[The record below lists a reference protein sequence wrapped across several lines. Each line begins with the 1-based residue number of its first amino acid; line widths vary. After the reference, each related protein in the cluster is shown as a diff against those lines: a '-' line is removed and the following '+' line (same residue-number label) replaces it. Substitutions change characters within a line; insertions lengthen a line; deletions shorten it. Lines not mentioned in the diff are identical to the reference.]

1 MVTKAK
7 SKAKSKNR
15 AKPTPTFIWEGA
27 DRNGTRK
34 KGEIQSQNSALAKA
48 QLRRDGI
55 TVLKIK
61 LKPKSLFGGPRSK
74 KITPMDISIF
84 ARQLA
89 TMMKAGVPLVQ
100 SFEIVGS
107 GHDNANMSKMILDIK
122 ADVESGSSL
131 TEALKKFPLYFD
143 DLFCNLVQAGE
154 HAGIL
159 DSILDKIATYK
170 EKTEALKS
178 KIKKAMGYPIAV
190 IVVAIIVI
198 SIMLIFVIPVFD
210 DLFKSFGAD
219 LPAPTQFVVNLS
231 AFLQE
236 WWYVLIGGIVLFF
249 YVFFYFLKRSEK
261 MRESMDRILLKVAII
276 GPILEKAA
284 IARYARTLQTMFAAG
299 TPLVE
304 ALGSV
309 SGAVGNIVFKKAVDQ
324 IQQEVST
331 GTQLNKAMVNTG
343 VFPNMVL
350 QMTAIGEESGA
361 LDTMLGKVADF
372 YEAEV
377 DNLVDSLTSLLEPLI
392 MSVLGVLIGGIVVSM
407 YLPIFMMGSAI

>member
-1 MVTKAK
+1 MAAKTK
-7 SKAKSKNR
+7 
-15 AKPTPTFIWEGA
+15 PIPIFVWEGA
-27 DRNGTRK
+27 DRNGNRK
-34 KGEIQSQNSALAKA
+34 KGELQAKNSALAKA
-48 QLRRDGI
+48 QLRREGI
-55 TVLKIK
+55 NVLKIK
-61 LKPKSLFGGPRSK
+61 PKPKPLLGLGGPRRK
-74 KITPMDISIF
+74 AITPMDIAIF
-84 ARQLA
+84 SRQLA

-100 SFEIVGS
+100 SFEIVGN
-107 GHDNANMSKMILDIK
+107 GHENANMQDMILAIKTDI
-122 ADVESGSSL
+122 EGGNSL
-131 TEALKKFPLYFD
+131 TESLRKFPLHFD

-159 DSILDKIATYK
+159 DSILDKVATYK

-178 KIKKAMGYPIAV
+178 KIKKAMFYPIAV
-190 IVVAIIVI
+190 MLVAVIVVTI
-198 SIMLIFVIPVFD
+198 LLLFVIPEFE
-210 DLFKSFGAD
+210 DLFSGFGAE
-219 LPAPTQFVVNLS
+219 LPAPTQFVVNMS
-231 AFLQE
+231 RFLQE
-236 WWYVLIGGIVLFF
+236 WWWAVFGSIGLAIFF
-249 YVFFYFLKRSEK
+249 FGYFKKRSRK
-261 MRESMDRILLKVAII
+261 MREFLDRLSLKIAII

-309 SGAVGNIVFKKAVDQ
+309 SGAVGNIVFSNAVDQ

-331 GTQLNKAMVNTG
+331 GTQLNKAMTNTG

-377 DNLVDSLTSLLEPLI
+377 DNLVDGLTSLLEPII
-392 MSVLGVLIGGIVVSM
+392 MSVLGVIIGGIVVAM
-407 YLPIFMMGSAI
+407 YLPIFQMGNVV

>member
-1 MVTKAK
+1 MAAKTK
-7 SKAKSKNR
+7 
-15 AKPTPTFIWEGA
+15 PIPIFVWEGA
-27 DRNGTRK
+27 DRNGNRK
-34 KGEIQSQNSALAKA
+34 KGELQAKTSALAKA
-48 QLRRDGI
+48 QLRREGVN
-55 TVLKIK
+55 VLKIK
-61 LKPKSLFGGPRSK
+61 PKPKPLFGLGGPKRK
-74 KITPMDISIF
+74 AITPMDIAIF
-84 ARQLA
+84 SRQLA

-100 SFEIVGS
+100 SFEIVGN
-107 GHDNANMSKMILDIK
+107 GHENANMQEMILAIKSDI
-122 ADVESGSSL
+122 EGGNSL
-131 TEALKKFPLYFD
+131 TESLRKFPLHFD

-159 DSILDKIATYK
+159 DSILDKVATYK

-178 KIKKAMGYPIAV
+178 KIKKAMFYPIAV
-190 IVVAIIVI
+190 MLVAVIVVTI
-198 SIMLIFVIPVFD
+198 LLLFVIPEFE
-210 DLFKSFGAD
+210 DLFSGFGAE
-219 LPAPTQFVVNLS
+219 LPAPTQFVVNMS
-231 AFLQE
+231 RFLQE
-236 WWYVLIGGIVLFF
+236 WWWAVFGSIGLAIFF
-249 YVFFYFLKRSEK
+249 FGYFKKRSRK
-261 MRESMDRILLKVAII
+261 MREFLDRLSLKIAII

-309 SGAVGNIVFKKAVDQ
+309 SGAVGNIVFSNAVDQ

-331 GTQLNKAMVNTG
+331 GTQLNKAMTNTG

-377 DNLVDSLTSLLEPLI
+377 DNLVDGLTSLLEPII
-392 MSVLGVLIGGIVVSM
+392 MSVLGVIIGGIVVAM
-407 YLPIFMMGSAI
+407 YLPIFQMGNVV